1 MSGILYLVATPIGH
15 LGDITLR
22 AVETL
27 REVDFVA
34 CEDTRHSGQLLTHL
48 GISKPLVR
56 CDDHTEKKI
65 AAKISERVRNPIP
78 APGPIDAG
86 TPGVSDPGYAVVQ
99 AAIEQGLPIIPIPGP
114 SAVTAALCA
123 SGLSTHAFRFA
134 GFLPERQGP
143 RLKRLALWAD
153 DDATQIL
160 FVPPHKLRRWVTDLI
175 DAWGDRPA
183 CLAREMTKKF
193 EEFQRGRLSEIAATY
208 VEKTPRGEMVLLVA
222 GKTE

>member
-1 MSGILYLVATPIGH
+1 MSGSLYLVATPIGH

-27 REVDFVA
+27 RAVDFVA
-34 CEDTRHSGQLLTHL
+34 CEDTRHSAQLLTHL
-48 GISKPLVR
+48 GISKPLMR

-65 AAKISERVRNPIP
+65 AARICARIEAGESCALIT
-78 APGPIDAG
+78 DAG

-99 AAIEQGLPIIPIPGP
+99 AAIEREFAIVPIPGP

-143 RLKRLALWAD
+143 RRKRLAQWAD
-153 DDATQIL
+153 DDATQII
-160 FVPPHKLRRWVTDLI
+160 FVPPHKLRRWVADLI
-175 DAWGDRPA
+175 EVWGDRRA
-183 CLAREMTKKF
+183 CLARELTKKF
-193 EEFQRGRLSEIAATY
+193 EEFQRGLLSEIAETY
-208 VEKTPRGEMVLLVA
+208 AEKTPRGEMVLLVA
-222 GKTE
+222 GRSD